1 MRTNNIKAKWRL
13 SSILFAL
20 AYTIFLACHANYFQK
35 ISDDTLKIGIYYII
49 IVLLISTLN
58 LIHSRRVKWLIVL
71 FAFVLPISI
80 LVFTDNPNNDFTL
93 IYVIQISAPA
103 NIPILP
109 DNIWQYLNHANY
121 SIWLLYSYLI
131 YFILPII
138 YWYGLYKLAKWITNN
153 FYCKTKKQLFKI

>member
-103 NIPILP
+103 NI
-109 DNIWQYLNHANY
+109 WQYLNHANY
-121 SIWLLYSYLI
+121 SIWLLFS

-153 FYCKTKKQLFKI
+153 FYCKTKKQFFKT